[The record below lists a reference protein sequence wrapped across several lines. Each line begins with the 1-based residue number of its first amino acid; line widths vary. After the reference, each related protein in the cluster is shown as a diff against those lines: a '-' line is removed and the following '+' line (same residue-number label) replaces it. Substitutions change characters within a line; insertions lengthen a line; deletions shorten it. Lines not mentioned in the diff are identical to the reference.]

1 MFFGWPS
8 PCYQRLDYTFNNI
21 LTRDWN
27 ICGWS
32 FHSPLKSWRWLHARN
47 VTEQHCDWSSI
58 KPFASSNCFSK
69 LIFVITS
76 FYLPVFFFRIPFLSI
91 LAVPIPQKLLS
102 KSLIIMDEL
111 LKKVPKKIGTI
122 CVFNAF
128 C

>member
-8 PCYQRLDYTFNNI
+8 RCYQRLDYTFNNI

-32 FHSPLKSWRWLHARN
+32 FHSPLNSWRWLHARN

-58 KPFASSNCFSK
+58 KPFKSSNCFRK

-76 FYLPVFFFRIPFLSI
+76 FYLPAFFFPYSFLIHSSSTNS
-91 LAVPIPQKLLS
+91 AKAFVEKFDNNGWTAEES
-102 KSLIIMDEL
+102 
-111 LKKVPKKIGTI
+111 VKKIYTI